1 MDNRADYTK
10 SDWILWVA
18 SLTDDPAVF
27 GQLVDPVWRYANE
40 TPSRVPISDWHMTSS
55 GHQRGFQARSVVGG
69 YFMPLLKSRM
79 KELKYRLIIVKIL
92 CYNIL
97 YNSCISFF

>member
-1 MDNRADYTK
+1 MAYYPTKANKYGVPLDNRADYTK

-40 TPSRVPISDWHMTSS
+40 TPSRVPISDWHDTKTGRMT
-55 GHQRGFQARSVVGG
+55 GFKARSVIGG
-69 YFMPLLKSRM
+69 YWIQVLMDKM
-79 KELKYRLIIVKIL
+79 
-92 CYNIL
+92 NH
-97 YNSCISFF
+97 